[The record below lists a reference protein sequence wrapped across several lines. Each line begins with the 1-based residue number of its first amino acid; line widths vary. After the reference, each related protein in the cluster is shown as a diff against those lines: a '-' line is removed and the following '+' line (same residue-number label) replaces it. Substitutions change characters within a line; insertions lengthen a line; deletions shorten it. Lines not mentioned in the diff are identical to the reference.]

1 MKTCELD
8 AMGFCPPSAALLIP
22 VKKVAIF
29 GFNADLLSMSCHV
42 DVIKVDGI
50 SVDGRRKT

>member
-8 AMGFCPPSAALLIP
+8 AMGPPSAALLIP